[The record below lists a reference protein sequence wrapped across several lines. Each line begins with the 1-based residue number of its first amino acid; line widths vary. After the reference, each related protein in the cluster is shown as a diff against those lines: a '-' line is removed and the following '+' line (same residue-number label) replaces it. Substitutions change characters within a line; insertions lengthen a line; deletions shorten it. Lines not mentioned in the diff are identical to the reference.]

1 MKPLFYPSLLLILLT
16 ACNGTD
22 ETMDI
27 RNPKI
32 REAFENRKTEFI
44 NENMTNC
51 KEDILNKA
59 EIYVDSVI
67 AAEIDYRISDSIIFP
82 EKPLRPEW
90 PGDILVPDS
99 IKAKPIFK

>member
-1 MKPLFYPSLLLILLT
+1 MLLT
-16 ACNGTD
+16 SCDGAD
-22 ETMDI
+22 EIMDV

-32 REAFENRKTEFI
+32 KKAFENRKTEFI
-44 NENMTNC
+44 NETMTNC
-51 KEDILNKA
+51 REDILNKA
-59 EIYVDSVI
+59 EIYVDSLI